1 MIYYLSLAY
10 VMAALLCFSYFI
22 STSMFNGGR
31 TSLPLT
37 STQPPCYITM
47 IAPKHTVFWHQL
59 VPYIDTHNISWWIH
73 DPTDTM
79 GWFPS
84 PFSTYLASD
93 SMANAVFDH
102 NYGNNK
108 QILLLSKGKIYH
120 LVCNRTY
127 AHRIPDIF
135 YPHADIECQ
144 MPCWRVV
151 NMRCQDRLHT
161 YQE

>member
-22 STSMFNGGR
+22 STSMFHGGR
-31 TSLPLT
+31 TSLQLA

-47 IAPKHTVFWHQL
+47 IKPKHTVSWHQL

-93 SMANAVFDH
+93 SLANAVFDH
-102 NYGNNK
+102 NYVNNN
-108 QILLLSKGKIYH
+108 QILLLSKAKSIA
-120 LVCNRTY
+120 LPVIERISIVFQTY
-127 AHRIPDIF
+127 SIL
-135 YPHADIECQ
+135 
-144 MPCWRVV
+144 MPRL
-151 NMRCQDRLHT
+151 NARCRAGGL
-161 YQE
+161 

>member
-31 TSLPLT
+31 TSLQLA

-47 IAPKHTVFWHQL
+47 IKPKHTVSWHQL

-84 PFSTYLASD
+84 PFSTIWHLTRWPMQYSTIIMSKIIRFSLT
-93 SMANAVFDH
+93 
-102 NYGNNK
+102 
-108 QILLLSKGKIYH
+108 KGKIYRF
-120 LVCNRTY
+120 VCNRTY
-127 AHRIPDIF
+127 EHRIPDIF
-135 YPHADIECQ
+135 YPHAEIECQ
-144 MPCWRVV
+144 MLCWRVG
-151 NMRCQDRLHT
+151 NIMRGEDRLHT
-161 YQE
+161 